1 MPNDLDEFLDLV
13 NGQDEDKEAVKTL
26 HEYVEMDIHKFADMF
41 PEANYLKI
49 GDDYEEGVKIID
61 IEEVSIFID
70 MFQIC
75 YRVDCEGNDYRYY
88 EETGLDE
95 AKVLS
100 LLNDETIENAASSEL
115 LEWLDEMTKALEAS
129 RNGEMTSAEIYEAYG
144 LLIVDADTLDASDN
158 EFLEKFGIT
167 IDDLGTA

>member
-1 MPNDLDEFLDLV
+1 MQSDMDEFLDLV
-13 NGQDEDKEAVKTL
+13 GGQDDEKEEVKTL

-41 PEANYLKI
+41 PDAVYLKI
-49 GDDYEEGVKIID
+49 GDDYEEGVKIVD

-95 AKVLS
+95 AKVLA
-100 LLNDETIENAASSEL
+100 LLNDETIESMGGSEL
-115 LEWLDEMTKALEAS
+115 FEWLDQMTKALEAAKL
-129 RNGEMTSAEIYEAYG
+129 GEMTSAEIFDAYG
-144 LLIVDADTLDASDN
+144 LLIIDQNNISDSDD
-158 EFLEKFGIT
+158 EFLAKFGIN
-167 IDDLGTA
+167 IDELGTA